1 MYVVV
6 VVGRG
11 LLDECELK
19 CIRKRM
25 RIFYRERNNNNK
37 VENIGNRKEIIII

>member
-19 CIRKRM
+19 CIRKGM
-25 RIFYRERNNNNK
+25 RIFTGK
-37 VENIGNRKEIIII
+37 GIIIIKWRILETEKR